1 MVLIVT
7 EKSQV
12 TFCCC
17 SLSFIFYV
25 FSVFGIS
32 SKLCTGCSKN
42 VGRFVFRLHSL
53 FLSALGIFHFIV
65 IMCSVFRM
73 GSISSISALSTA
85 RNAEKS
91 AHSIDRNGMKT
102 GKPTNKNGQQ
112 HCNACTLRTAQT
124 AREFIEIQVGNVSA
138 LRTWLFF
145 ACFLL
150 NFSFQAP
157 TNILHKTRLLQFRLH
172 GNLQQT
178 HTHTQWMRRGP
189 HYLWFYYRLNFRV
202 EYTVCCVFLFFLFF
216 DTFCCVHPI
225 SNVCG
230 CGGAAPSRRLKRF
243 ARTLLNCS
251 AKRMLAFISKWIQRT
266 NIENLTMKMSQIRA
280 CTELMFLL
288 WLKNEL
294 LHGFSWNARYTFT
307 IYTKCIFSV
316 CVCAC
321 DSCWNRAHKQST
333 RTAESQR

>member
-1 MVLIVT
+1 MLAHFEHGSFLHVFYWISRF
-7 EKSQV
+7 KHQQ
-12 TFCCC
+12 TFYTKQDCY
-17 SLSFIFYV
+17 SFD
-25 FSVFGIS
+25 
-32 SKLCTGCSKN
+32 CMETC
-42 VGRFVFRLHSL
+42 
-53 FLSALGIFHFIV
+53 
-65 IMCSVFRM
+65 
-73 GSISSISALSTA
+73 
-85 RNAEKS
+85 
-91 AHSIDRNGMKT
+91 
-102 GKPTNKNGQQ
+102 NK
-112 HCNACTLRTAQT
+112 H
-124 AREFIEIQVGNVSA
+124 
-138 LRTWLFF
+138 
-145 ACFLL
+145 
-150 NFSFQAP
+150 
-157 TNILHKTRLLQFRLH
+157 
-172 GNLQQT
+172 T

-202 EYTVCCVFLFFLFF
+202 EYTVCCVFIFFLFF